1 MKGIILAGGS
11 AKRLKLV
18 MGRDGSRSLLRFPR
32 GRLIDI
38 HMNTMLKY
46 FDSVIVV
53 SNDNLVANYCNN
65 IGECIFVEQRV
76 RGIEGALCSALASS
90 AVTGERLVTILYGDI
105 YSEDAMISSHIAKV
119 FRDYEPL
126 ITVTK
131 PVVMRGSFL
140 RITVDPIDQR
150 VMSIGQGPYVFAGL
164 LTIDS
169 TVLREL
175 LCNKGRRFHDAMGEI
190 GVKGLRADIWIGEW
204 VDLDTPW
211 DYLLAV
217 RLDLEKIKDV
227 IIEKEANVSGTAV
240 IEGPVYVAKDS
251 RIDYYAVIKGPVYVG
266 NGVLVGAHS
275 FVRNHVAL
283 FDNSIIGAYTEIK
296 RSIVYTKAK
305 IGSHSYIADSV
316 IGAHASLAPYTVTTN
331 IPYGEVSDE
340 IKLTSTQ
347 PLEALKIGAVIPA
360 HSKTRPHEVI
370 EPATIYGEQ

>member
-38 HMNTMLKY
+38 HINTMLKY
-46 FDSVIVV
+46 FDSVAVV
-53 SNDNLVANYCNN
+53 SDDNLVANYCNN
-65 IGECIFVEQRV
+65 IGGCVFVEQRV
-76 RGIEGALCSALASS
+76 KGIEGALCSALASS
-90 AVTGERLVTILYGDI
+90 AVTGERLITILYGDI
-105 YSEDAMISSHIAKV
+105 YSEEAMISSHIAKV
-119 FRDYEPL
+119 LRDYEPL

-150 VMSIGQGPYVFAGL
+150 VTGIGQGPYVFAGL

-169 TVLREL
+169 SVLREL
-175 LCNKGRRFHDAMGEI
+175 LCNKEKGFHDAIGEI
-190 GVKGLRADIWIGEW
+190 VAKGLRADIWIGEW
-204 VDLDTPW
+204 IDLDTPW

-217 RLDLEKIKDV
+217 RLDLEKVKDTV
-227 IIEKEANVSGTAV
+227 IEKEANISSTAV
-240 IEGPVYVAKDS
+240 IEGPIYVAKDA
-251 RIDYYAVIKGPVYVG
+251 RIDHYAVIKGPAYIG

-283 FDNSIIGAYTEIK
+283 FDNSIVGAYTEIK

-305 IGSHSYIADSV
+305 IGSHSYIADSI

-331 IPYGEVSDE
+331 IPYGEVSEE

-347 PLEALKIGAVIPA
+347 PLETLKIGAVIPA
-360 HSKTRPHEVI
+360 RSKTKPHEVI